1 MIRLNE
7 EEKLTLMY
15 ELLSKGI
22 RQAELRKLGINIG
35 KLSISTQCKLAK
47 MLLKSSFSKENLEG
61 LGFNIEK
68 FPIREQIKINTLDAK
83 TKNHRSMNMALE
95 ENEK

>member
-1 MIRLNE
+1 MVRLSE
-7 EEKLTLMY
+7 EEKLTLIY

-22 RQAELRKLGINIG
+22 GQAELHKLGINIG

-47 MLLKSSFSKENLEG
+47 MLLKSGFSKENLEG
-61 LGFNIEK
+61 LGFNMEK
-68 FPIREQIKINTLDAK
+68 FPIQEQIKLNILDARN
-83 TKNHRSMNMALE
+83 KNQKSIHRALE